1 MTLKHFSYL
10 DESAHILL
18 LQFFGSLTFSDVACF
33 WCSVS
38 ESAMDHNE
46 LTGFVLDY
54 RDSTFND
61 GVYNHDEIESVW
73 KANITLLQKKR
84 LALVA
89 TGFKEVAVLS
99 MLEDCGGGIDAKVF
113 TTVSS
118 AVDWVS
124 RNPQRKN

>member
-1 MTLKHFSYL
+1 MTLKHSSYL

-18 LQFFGSLTFSDVACF
+18 LQFFGNLSIPDVACF

-38 ESAMDHNE
+38 ESEIAHNE

-54 RDSTFND
+54 RDSTFNE
-61 GVYNHDEIESVW
+61 GVYNHNEIEFVW
-73 KANITLLQKKR
+73 KANIKLLEKKR

-99 MLEDCGGGIDAKVF
+99 MLEDCCGGIDAKVF

-124 RNPQRKN
+124 RNPHRKN